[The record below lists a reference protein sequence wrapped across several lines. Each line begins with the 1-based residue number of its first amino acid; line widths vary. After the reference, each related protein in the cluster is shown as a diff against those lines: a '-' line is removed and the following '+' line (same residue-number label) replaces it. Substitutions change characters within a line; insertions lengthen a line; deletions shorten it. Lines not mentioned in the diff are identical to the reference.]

1 MRFLATFPIAF
12 GLLVSTALG
21 QDQNNDS
28 TVSIVDFKWERVRLQ
43 GQKLGGDAV
52 PPAKALTAEDKP
64 FQRAIREQQMRGT
77 ENPNDY
83 TLDARSAAI
92 EKNVQESRT
101 TKTADQNAFRYAV
114 SLRNEGDSKI
124 EIIFWEYRFKELAN
138 PANSVRRQFLCAAKF
153 KPKEKLEFWAV
164 STLGPSDV
172 ISAASLTDSSGKLF
186 DEKILI
192 NRIEYAD
199 GSILQ
204 RRDWK
209 MDEIKASLKT
219 ATSTPWGREVC
230 RAL

>member
-1 MRFLATFPIAF
+1 MRALFAIPVACV
-12 GLLVSTALG
+12 LLVSVADG

-28 TVSIVDFKWERVRLQ
+28 TVSVLEFKWERVRIA
-43 GQKLGGDAV
+43 GQKLGGDQVA
-52 PPAKALTAEDKP
+52 PAKALTAEDKP
-64 FQRAIREQQMRGT
+64 FQRAAREQQMRGT

-101 TKTADQNAFRYAV
+101 TKTSDIDAFRYAIN
-114 SLRNEGDSKI
+114 LRNKSDSKI

-138 PANSVRRQFLCAAKF
+138 PSNIVRRQFLCSAKI
-153 KPKEKLEFWAV
+153 KSDEKVELWAI
-164 STLGPSDV
+164 STLGPSEV
-172 ISAASLTDSSGKLF
+172 ISAASLTDSSKKMF

-199 GSILQ
+199 GAILQ

-209 MDEIKASLKT
+209 MKDIESALKK

-230 RAL
+230 RPL